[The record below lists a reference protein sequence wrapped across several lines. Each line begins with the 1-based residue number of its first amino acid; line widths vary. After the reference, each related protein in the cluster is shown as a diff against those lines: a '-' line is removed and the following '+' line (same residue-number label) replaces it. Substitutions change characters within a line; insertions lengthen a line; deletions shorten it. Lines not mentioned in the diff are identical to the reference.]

1 VLVLLRGSTNE
12 LRKLLLL
19 LLRQRRLLLQLPFA
33 LLLEFRC

>member
-1 VLVLLRGSTNE
+1 VLVLLRSTNE
-12 LRKLLLL
+12 LRKLLRL

>member
-1 VLVLLRGSTNE
+1 LELLRSSTNE

-19 LLRQRRLLLQLPFA
+19 LQRQRRLLLQLPFA

>member
-1 VLVLLRGSTNE
+1 LELLRSSTNE

-33 LLLEFRC
+33 LLLESRC

>member
-1 VLVLLRGSTNE
+1 LELLRSSTNE

-33 LLLEFRC
+33 LLLEFCC

>member
-1 VLVLLRGSTNE
+1 LELLRSSTNE

-33 LLLEFRC
+33 LLLEFHC